1 MSKHK
6 KMRFPIRWM
15 KMKIIDTFN
24 TTSGHGLWHQLYDR
38 DTNPPDE
45 HVQVFEWLSEE
56 IAEYLDNEYYN
67 FHSGDKDISKQY
79 NRLIEK
85 YNEQFSSLT
94 TAIQYA
100 NDNVINVVLH
110 KYANKWNRLYDAI
123 NIDYS
128 PLENYDM
135 TQTETPDI
143 TKEKTVATN
152 VTTETKDDVTETAIN
167 GFNSTNPVPQGKTTR
182 NGSSTV
188 SGDANDNVE
197 TEKETGTRGLTR
209 HGNIGVTTS
218 QQMLQSE
225 IDIRRNFNFFNEIMD
240 DVDSILCLLVY

>member
-6 KMRFPIRWM
+6 KMRFPKRWM

-100 NDNVINVVLH
+100 NDNVINVLLH

-135 TQTETPDI
+135 IQTETPDI
-143 TKEKTVATN
+143 TKEKTVSTN

-167 GFNSTNPVPQGKTTR
+167 GFNSTNSVPQGKTTR

-188 SGDANDNVE
+188 SGNANDNVE
-197 TEKETGTRGLTR
+197 TETETGTRGLTR

-218 QQMLQSE
+218 QQMLSSE

-240 DVDSILCLLVY
+240 DVDSIISLLVY

>member
-6 KMRFPIRWM
+6 KMRFPKRWM
-15 KMKIIDTFN
+15 KMKLIETIN
-24 TTSGHGLWHQLYDR
+24 LTTGKPSIWEILKNLDVS
-38 DTNPPDE
+38 DPPIYP
-45 HVQVFEWLSEE
+45 WLDNNVVS
-56 IAEYLDNEYYN
+56 YLTNEYYWVR
-67 FHSGDKDISKQY
+67 SSDKTISKQFE
-79 NRLIEK
+79 RIIK
-85 YNEQFSSLT
+85 YFIDKYQYDEETAIT
-94 TAIQYA
+94 TALERLARIIL
-100 NDNVINVVLH
+100 N
-110 KYANKWNRLYDAI
+110 KFANKWNRLYDAI

-188 SGDANDNVE
+188 SGNADDNVE
-197 TEKETGTRGLTR
+197 TETETGTRGLTR

-218 QQMLQSE
+218 QQMLSAE

>member
-1 MSKHK
+1 MKLIETINLTTGKPSIWEILKGLDLSDP
-6 KMRFPIRWM
+6 PI
-15 KMKIIDTFN
+15 FA
-24 TTSGHGLWHQLYDR
+24 
-38 DTNPPDE
+38 
-45 HVQVFEWLSEE
+45 WLDSNVVT
-56 IAEYLDNEYYN
+56 YLTNEYYWVR
-67 FHSGDKDISKQY
+67 SSDKTISKQFE
-79 NRLIEK
+79 RIIK
-85 YNEQFSSLT
+85 YFIDKYQYSEETAIT
-94 TAIQYA
+94 TALEKFARIIL
-100 NDNVINVVLH
+100 N
-110 KYANKWNRLYDAI
+110 KFANKWNRLYDAI

-135 TQTETPDI
+135 TQTETPNV

-197 TEKETGTRGLTR
+197 TETETGTRGLTR